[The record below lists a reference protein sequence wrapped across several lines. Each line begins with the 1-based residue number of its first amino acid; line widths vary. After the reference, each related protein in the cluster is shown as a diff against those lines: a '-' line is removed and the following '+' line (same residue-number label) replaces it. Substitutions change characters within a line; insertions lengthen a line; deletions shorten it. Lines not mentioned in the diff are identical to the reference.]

1 VPRSQDA
8 GAEERG
14 TGIFVETKYY
24 AMNFLLY
31 FSKPKISLD
40 GAPPEPVR
48 WGNTFIPASPG
59 RHTVRCF
66 VPYVYLRHMG
76 DSSVDVTVPPRG
88 TASLRWQ
95 TPLGSL
101 YLKGKWTVLD
111 SPSGK
116 PFPEG

>member
-1 VPRSQDA
+1 MVASVPNAEAA
-8 GAEERG
+8 GTEQ

-24 AMNFLLY
+24 ALNFLLY

-40 GAPPEPVR
+40 GNAPRSVR
-48 WGNTFIPASPG
+48 WGKTFIPTSPG

-76 DSSVDVTVPPRG
+76 DSSVEVTVPPRG

-101 YLKGKWTVLD
+101 YLKGKWTVL
-111 SPSGK
+111 
-116 PFPEG
+116 